1 MVLRTSN
8 TYYICTQRKIHR
20 GNGRTDLSD
29 LLDHSI
35 LYSID
40 FDASGRFLWQGVHP
54 LRMTM
59 LFA

>member
-1 MVLRTSN
+1 MFLRTQVIP
-8 TYYICTQRKIHR
+8 TICTQRKIHR
-20 GNGRTDLSD
+20 GNSRTDLSD
-29 LLDHSI
+29 LLDHPI